1 MQRFAPPVNGA
12 VLVVERETGHVR
24 TYVGSAGYLDAARK
38 GAVNY
43 LRARRSPGSTLK
55 PLIYAAALDRRLITE
70 HHVFDD
76 RRLQRGGYAPANF
89 DGTCS
94 GAITLREAL
103 VQSRNMPAIE
113 VLHTLGETTFENQLR
128 SFLGSSVAQAEPAGL
143 SLAVGGFHLTPEEI
157 ADLYLNLLDPTPAPR
172 LRFSEQLPDRSAA
185 PLATREAADAIQ
197 RLLAVTLPSG
207 RIRVAKTGTSHGRQD
222 ALAVLVTRD
231 HLIVVWFGTPDHEPT
246 EILTGAGIALPFAE
260 RLQAALGLDDP
271 VIVVRAADAE
281 PAGVLVSPCPRLI
294 NYPEDGEWIRT
305 AIIYLAALSTVDP
318 ELHEAA
324 IVDGANRLRRI
335 LHVDIPRILPTII
348 VLLIIQSGQIMSVGF
363 EKVFLMQTPL
373 NLARSE
379 IITTY
384 VYKVGLV
391 STIPN
396 YSYGAAVGL
405 FNSVINL
412 VLILAVNKLSKTVT
426 NQSLW

>member
-1 MQRFAPPVNGA
+1 MNYQLYLLVLLPVAYIFVFMYIPMYGTQIAFREFLAIKGIWGSEWVGFKYFLKFFDSPYFVRIVRNTLEISLYTLIAGFPFPILLALALNSALGRRF
-12 VLVVERETGHVR
+12 
-24 TYVGSAGYLDAARK
+24 RK
-38 GAVNY
+38 TVQMV
-43 LRARRSPGSTLK
+43 T
-55 PLIYAAALDRRLITE
+55 
-70 HHVFDD
+70 
-76 RRLQRGGYAPANF
+76 YAPYF
-89 DGTCS
+89 ISTVVMVGM
-94 GAITLREAL
+94 IF
-103 VQSRNMPAIE
+103 Q
-113 VLHTLGETTFENQLR
+113 
-128 SFLGSSVAQAEPAGL
+128 FLSPKI
-143 SLAVGGFHLTPEEI
+143 GFVNDI
-157 ADLYLNLLDPTPAPR
+157 
-172 LRFSEQLPDRSAA
+172 
-185 PLATREAADAIQ
+185 I
-197 RLLAVTLPSG
+197 
-207 RIRVAKTGTSHGRQD
+207 
-222 ALAVLVTRD
+222 
-231 HLIVVWFGTPDHEPT
+231 
-246 EILTGAGIALPFAE
+246 
-260 RLQAALGLDDP
+260 AALGFERVLF
-271 VIVVRAADAE
+271 IAE
-281 PAGVLVSPCPRLI
+281 PTLFSSVYVWSGIWQFTGWNS
-294 NYPEDGEWIRT
+294 
-305 AIIYLAALSTVDP
+305 IIYLAALSTVDP

-396 YSYGAAVGL
+396 YSYGAAIGL